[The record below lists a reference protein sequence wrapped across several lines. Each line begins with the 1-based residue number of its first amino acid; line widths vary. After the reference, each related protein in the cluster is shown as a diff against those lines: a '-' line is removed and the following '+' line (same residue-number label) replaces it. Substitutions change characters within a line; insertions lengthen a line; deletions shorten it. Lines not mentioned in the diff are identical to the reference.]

1 MVFMSCRVSQS
12 LKVSYRPMTTS
23 RTSLNRPAIAAVG
36 RLFDSKCLFCLL
48 QGYVR
53 SSCALR
59 FSFLQFVGQ
68 ALEQF
73 QRVVTLEAA
82 RGSEV
87 GRSLRKTYI
96 ESSDMFTGYI

>member
-1 MVFMSCRVSQS
+1 MQADDNKQNFPEQAGDCSGR
-12 LKVSYRPMTTS
+12 
-23 RTSLNRPAIAAVG
+23 G
-36 RLFDSKCLFCLL
+36 RLFDSECLFCLL

-53 SSCALR
+53 SPCVL
-59 FSFLQFVGQ
+59 FVSPAQ

-87 GRSLRKTYI
+87 GRSLCKTYI
-96 ESSDMFTGYI
+96 ESSEMFIGYRALCAVS